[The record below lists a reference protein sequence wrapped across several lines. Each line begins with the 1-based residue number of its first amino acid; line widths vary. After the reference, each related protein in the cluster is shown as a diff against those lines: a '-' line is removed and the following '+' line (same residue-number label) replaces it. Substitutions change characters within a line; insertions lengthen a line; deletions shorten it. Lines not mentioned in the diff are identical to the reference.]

1 MTDSKKIHKICD
13 GSSRSLTCVE
23 QSTTIHQC
31 DAPTKEKR
39 RGRFVSRSV
48 LWSQL
53 ELGCQQ
59 PLSPSASCQEELAN
73 ANMVP
78 SKLRTHL
85 ETKHPFC
92 QEHRKQELFLD
103 RVSVSDE
110 LMQVISLVVE
120 LIAKFKKK
128 SCKVKKLQIGY
139 LK

>member
-1 MTDSKKIHKICD
+1 MTDSKEIHNICD
-13 GSSRSLTCVE
+13 ASSKSLTCLE

-59 PLSPSASCQEELAN
+59 PLSPSASCHEELAN

-128 SCKVKKLQIGY
+128 SCKVKKLQMGY

>member
-23 QSTTIHQC
+23 QSTTIHQR

-128 SCKVKKLQIGY
+128 SCKVKKLQMGY

>member
-59 PLSPSASCQEELAN
+59 PPSPSASCQEELAN

-128 SCKVKKLQIGY
+128 SCKVKKLQMGY

>member
-1 MTDSKKIHKICD
+1 
-13 GSSRSLTCVE
+13 
-23 QSTTIHQC
+23 
-31 DAPTKEKR
+31 
-39 RGRFVSRSV
+39 
-48 LWSQL
+48 
-53 ELGCQQ
+53 
-59 PLSPSASCQEELAN
+59 
-73 ANMVP
+73 MVP

-128 SCKVKKLQIGY
+128 LCKVKKLQMEY

>member
-13 GSSRSLTCVE
+13 GSGRSLTCVE

-59 PLSPSASCQEELAN
+59 TLSPSASCQEELAN

-128 SCKVKKLQIGY
+128 SCKVKKLQMGY

>member
-1 MTDSKKIHKICD
+1 MTDSKKIHKSCD

-128 SCKVKKLQIGY
+128 SCKVKKLQMGY

>member
-1 MTDSKKIHKICD
+1 MTDSKKIHTICD

-128 SCKVKKLQIGY
+128 SCKVKKLQMGY

>member
-128 SCKVKKLQIGY
+128 LCKVKKLQMGY

>member
-110 LMQVISLVVE
+110 LIQVISLVVE

-128 SCKVKKLQIGY
+128 SCKVKKLQMGY

>member
-59 PLSPSASCQEELAN
+59 PLSPRASCQEELAN

-128 SCKVKKLQIGY
+128 SCKVKKLQMGY

>member
-13 GSSRSLTCVE
+13 GSSRLLTCVE

-128 SCKVKKLQIGY
+128 SCKVKKLQMGY

>member
-110 LMQVISLVVE
+110 LMHVISLVVE

-128 SCKVKKLQIGY
+128 SCKVKKLQMGY

>member
-39 RGRFVSRSV
+39 RARFVSRSV

-128 SCKVKKLQIGY
+128 SCKVKKLQMGY

>member
-85 ETKHPFC
+85 KTKHPFC

-128 SCKVKKLQIGY
+128 SCKVKKLQMGY

>member
-1 MTDSKKIHKICD
+1 MTDSEEIPKICD
-13 GSSRSLTCVE
+13 GSSRSLSRVE

-31 DAPTKEKR
+31 DAPPKEKR
-39 RGRFVSRSV
+39 RGRSVSRSV

-103 RVSVSDE
+103 GVSVSDE

-120 LIAKFKKK
+120 LIAKCKKK
-128 SCKVKKLQIGY
+128 SCKVKMLQMGY

>member
-120 LIAKFKKK
+120 LIEKFKKK
-128 SCKVKKLQIGY
+128 SFKVKKLQIGY

>member
-128 SCKVKKLQIGY
+128 SSKVKKLQMGY

>member
-1 MTDSKKIHKICD
+1 M
-13 GSSRSLTCVE
+13 LTCVE

-128 SCKVKKLQIGY
+128 SCKVKKLQMGY

>member
-110 LMQVISLVVE
+110 LVQVISLVVE

-128 SCKVKKLQIGY
+128 SCKVKKLQMGY